1 MCEVLMA
8 ELTGAEAVKDST
20 IVNNEQYVTFII
32 GEENYGVNILKVQ
45 EIIGMTRI
53 TKVPNM
59 LDYMKGVINL
69 RGKVIPVI
77 DMRLKFNMP
86 EKEYDDI
93 TVILIVEVNDR
104 EVGMIVDSVS
114 DVMEIIVSSVQDT
127 PQFHASIDT
136 NYIKGIGNVGE
147 MLIILLDVNGIM
159 SYEEFEKIEKNQK
172 V

>member
-1 MCEVLMA
+1 MA
-8 ELTGAEAVKDST
+8 KLTGAEAVKDST

-32 GEENYGVNILKVQ
+32 GDENYGVNILKVQ

-93 TVILIVEVNDR
+93 TVILIVEVKDK

-114 DVMEIIVSSVQDT
+114 DVMEIIVSNVQDT

-147 MLIILLDVNGIM
+147 MLIILLDVNRIM

-172 V
+172 E